1 MVGLSDSQIK
11 MKEKEEWWVSTA
23 GLCDPER
30 RAHFVH
36 FAHCLLCLSHSAVV
50 SAVVNHET
58 REGKR
63 VERGNCDFT
72 AVHRG
77 DQGSVCIALFW

>member
-1 MVGLSDSQIK
+1 M
-11 MKEKEEWWVSTA
+11 STA

-30 RAHFVH
+30 RAHFAH
-36 FAHCLLCLSHSAVV
+36 FVHCLLCLSHSAAV

-63 VERGNCDFT
+63 VERGNFLME
-72 AVHRG
+72 VHRG
-77 DQGSVCIALFW
+77 DQGSVYIALFW

>member
-1 MVGLSDSQIK
+1 M
-11 MKEKEEWWVSTA
+11 VSTA

-36 FAHCLLCLSHSAVV
+36 FAHCLLCLSHSAAV
-50 SAVVNHET
+50 SAVVNNET